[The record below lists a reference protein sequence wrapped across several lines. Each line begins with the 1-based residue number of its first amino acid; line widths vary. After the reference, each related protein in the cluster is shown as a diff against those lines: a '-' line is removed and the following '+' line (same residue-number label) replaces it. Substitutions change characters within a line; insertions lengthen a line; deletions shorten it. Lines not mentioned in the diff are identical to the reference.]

1 MRKMQERLRGRGR
14 TGLSRNEGL
23 SSFFFSLSLLH
34 YFCNRLGEEL

>member
-23 SSFFFSLSLLH
+23 SSFFSLSLLH